1 MERIAFLIER
11 TGEQLSCLLNPE
23 NVVVRRTAGV
33 TARASATGIIAGL
46 TLTDDPLVAT
56 GGGTTEID
64 LDLLFDTE
72 IDNELRPRPV
82 ADAAVTADGIDVPV
96 SLPDVRDMTRPIWNL
111 AENGETMSG
120 VGAPPLVRMI
130 WGRAWN
136 IPGVVVS
143 VAERF
148 ERFAADGRPQRSW
161 LRLRLKRV
169 DYDVGAAPPRLPATS
184 QFEPPALGS
193 SGSEDDRALRIMLTP
208 DADGLPTP
216 RIDELV
222 AAYYGDASLT
232 HAVLAFNDIAD
243 PLNVAEGTVI
253 VLPDAA
259 SLAAGLVSG
268 LVPSLPSAASPAPGG
283 SP

>member
-23 NVVVRRTAGV
+23 NVVVRRAAGV
-33 TARASATGIIAGL
+33 TARGATTGIITGL
-46 TLTDDPLVAT
+46 TMTDDPLIAT
-56 GGGTTEID
+56 GGGSTEID

-72 IDNELRPRPV
+72 IDNELRPRLP
-82 ADAAVTADGIDVPV
+82 AAAGDATEGGVTTPLI
-96 SLPDVRDMTRPIWNL
+96 LPDVRDMTRPIWNL
-111 AENGETMSG
+111 AENGETAEG
-120 VGAPPLVRMI
+120 FGAPPLVRMI

-143 VAERF
+143 VAEKF

-184 QFEPPALGS
+184 QFEPPSLEGAAGD
-193 SGSEDDRALRIMLTP
+193 EDRAMRITLTP
-208 DADGLPTP
+208 DENGLPTP
-216 RIDELV
+216 RIDEIV
-222 AAYYGDASLT
+222 AAYYGDPALT

-243 PLNVAEGTVI
+243 PLDVAEGTI
-253 VLPDAA
+253 LVLPDVA
-259 SLAAGLVSG
+259 SLAE
-268 LVPSLPSAASPAPGG
+268 P
-283 SP
+283 